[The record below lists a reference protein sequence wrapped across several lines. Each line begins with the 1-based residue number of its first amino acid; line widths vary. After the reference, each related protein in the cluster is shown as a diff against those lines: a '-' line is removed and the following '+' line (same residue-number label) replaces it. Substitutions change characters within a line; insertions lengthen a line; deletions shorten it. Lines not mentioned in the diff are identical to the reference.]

1 MEQFPGNFGHPHS
14 RVGKMMQKRLFCEGD
29 DAYDMQFLSCRFCV
43 KFVDSMLRFLHDQSV
58 YVVRLSD
65 VF

>member
-1 MEQFPGNFGHPHS
+1 
-14 RVGKMMQKRLFCEGD
+14 MMQKRLFCEGD